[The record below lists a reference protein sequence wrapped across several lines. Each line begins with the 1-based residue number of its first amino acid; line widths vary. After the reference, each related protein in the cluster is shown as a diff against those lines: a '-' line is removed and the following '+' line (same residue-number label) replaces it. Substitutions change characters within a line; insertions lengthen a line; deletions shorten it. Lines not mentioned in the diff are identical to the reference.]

1 MLLDA
6 SYVTPLAVG
15 FPLNMDVVGTSA
27 VKLNMAGFI
36 NATAFTA
43 NGELDVEGKLK
54 PRYQQSN
61 VFYIMC
67 YFIFYCQGIAN
78 CGCKDVTIEN
88 IH

>member
-54 PRYQQSN
+54 PRY
-61 VFYIMC
+61 
-67 YFIFYCQGIAN
+67 
-78 CGCKDVTIEN
+78 
-88 IH
+88 